1 MRPGHNKECSP
12 VASSSKQAKAF
23 LMTSSGSVP
32 FSFSPNMVRNM
43 VKLMGPGA
51 SFIMASRYASVGF
64 FPVKFHIFPFKDK
77 ELISIN
83 NYSVIVMFHN
93 VFLKSYT
100 TMT

>member
-1 MRPGHNKECSP
+1 M
-12 VASSSKQAKAF
+12 
-23 LMTSSGSVP
+23 
-32 FSFSPNMVRNM
+32 
-43 VKLMGPGA
+43 KLMGPGA

-93 VFLKSYT
+93 VFF
-100 TMT
+100 